1 MSTLENEEEHLV
13 EMATTPN
20 INKLTFFDL
29 SWEDVIIPKILNYL
43 TLKELFILRCCS
55 QTAKHLVEATLERL
69 IEINLSGNS
78 SNNVELTFKVL
89 GDHCRRL
96 ENLHLARCHWLTDE
110 LLLPIL
116 AKNKR
121 LKIVNLNECINITP
135 LALQPIIIECKDLRV
150 LKLSKCQWL
159 TTGAVDALTLHQNN
173 LEEFDISYCAAI
185 GERCL
190 IIFFRKLNKL
200 TILSLAH
207 TPSVTDQVLIQIGNY
222 CRALEHINLVGC
234 VAISDYG
241 IQSLTKNCL
250 QLKSLMVQ
258 RCDLVTERSLAPL
271 RGKVHIDRP
280 IRDQGGLQMQLV
292 PYDLEQQINRLFL
305 QV

>member
-1 MSTLENEEEHLV
+1 MTTLDSEEEHLV
-13 EMATTPN
+13 GMATTQN
-20 INKLTFFDL
+20 MDILSIFDL
-29 SWEDVIIPKILNYL
+29 SWEDVIIPRILSYL
-43 TLKELFILRCCS
+43 SLKDLFNLRCCS
-55 QTAKHLVEATLERL
+55 QMSKRLVEAALETL
-69 IEINLSGNS
+69 IEINLSGNCS
-78 SNNVELTFKVL
+78 RNVELTFSVL
-89 GDHCRRL
+89 GEHCRRL
-96 ENLHLARCHWLTDE
+96 ENLHLARCHWLTDD

-159 TTGAVDALTLHQNN
+159 TTGAVDALTLHQSN
-173 LEEFDISYCAAI
+173 LEEFDISHCAAI

-200 TILSLAH
+200 TILSLAN

-241 IQSLTKNCL
+241 IQ
-250 QLKSLMVQ
+250 
-258 RCDLVTERSLAPL
+258 
-271 RGKVHIDRP
+271 
-280 IRDQGGLQMQLV
+280 
-292 PYDLEQQINRLFL
+292 
-305 QV
+305 

>member
-1 MSTLENEEEHLV
+1 MTTLFNEERHLEEMSTIDGGGVN
-13 EMATTPN
+13 
-20 INKLTFFDL
+20 LTFIDLL
-29 SWEDVIIPKILNYL
+29 SWEDIIIPKILSTL
-43 TLKELFILRCCS
+43 TLKDLFTLRCCS
-55 QTAKHLVEATLERL
+55 HSAKRLAEGALEKL
-69 IEINLSGNS
+69 LEIDFAGNNS
-78 SNNVELTFKVL
+78 SNVHLTFKVL
-89 GDHCRRL
+89 GEHCKRL
-96 ENLHLARCHWLTDE
+96 ENLQLARCHWMTDE

-116 AKNKR
+116 AKNKH

-159 TTGAVDALTLHQNN
+159 TTGAVDALTLHQSN
-173 LEEFDISYCAAI
+173 LEEFDISHCAAI

-200 TILSLAH
+200 NILSLAN
-207 TPSVTDQVLIQIGNY
+207 TLSVTDQVLIQIAKY

-234 VAISDYG
+234 SAITDYG
-241 IQSLTKNCL
+241 IQTLTRSCL

-258 RCDLVTERSLAPL
+258 RCDLVTERSLGPL
-271 RGKVHIDRP
+271 RGKLHIDRP
-280 IRDQGGLQMQLV
+280 PAAEMQLQL
-292 PYDLEQQINRLFL
+292 YDLRHLVNHIFL